1 MVLMLA
7 VIELMVLVLMLML
20 MLRVVMEL
28 VRVVRLAVHS
38 LDSEVLLL
46 CCRLA
51 TTCRG
56 LLLRRRRVGVMRV
69 RVRQCLHRLLG
80 RGAIG
85 HRL

>member
-7 VIELMVLVLMLML
+7 VIELMVLVLML

-38 LDSEVLLL
+38 LDSEVLLLL